1 MKTIKTM
8 RDLCQLRGAMKSAL
22 LSHLTEYLEALR
34 ESLEPDTAMEQF
46 SLARHGYIVILEAS
60 DDVRDLREV
69 GMRPEQ
75 KGLLGSWPEWVEL
88 VTLED
93 GSTIYRIGIMYDND
107 FMMLF
112 YSSPGQFDEQVEE
125 WLAEQLT

>member
-1 MKTIKTM
+1 
-8 RDLCQLRGAMKSAL
+8 MKSAL

-75 KGLLGSWPEWVEL
+75 KGLLGSWPEWVE
-88 VTLED
+88 
-93 GSTIYRIGIMYDND
+93 
-107 FMMLF
+107 
-112 YSSPGQFDEQVEE
+112 PAWGQALRF
-125 WLAEQLT
+125 AI